1 MANFERYT
9 VKEHLYDAGAK
20 VWASEESC
28 YAVVVKVRR
37 PIGQIQY
44 RYDII
49 HDDGTEDQYV
59 QEDQLYPSKEAADLD
74 KAISVAQEE

>member
-1 MANFERYT
+1 MSKGFYT
-9 VKEHLYDAGAK
+9 VKEHLYDAGDK

-37 PIGQIQY
+37 PIGHTQY
-44 RYDII
+44 RYDIT
-49 HDDGTEDQYV
+49 HDDGTEHQYI

-74 KAISVAQEE
+74 KAISVAQVD